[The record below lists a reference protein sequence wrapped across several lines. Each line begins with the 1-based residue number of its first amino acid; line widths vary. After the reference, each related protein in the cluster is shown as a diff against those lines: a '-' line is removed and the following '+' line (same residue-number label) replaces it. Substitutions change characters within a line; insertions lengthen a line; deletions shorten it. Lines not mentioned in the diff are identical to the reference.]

1 MISVTPDRP
10 GKALRAS
17 IALLAACATS
27 MATFAAKPI
36 IHDGEYYFVQSQY
49 GQEWASEDKA
59 VETRL
64 ADIRKRNG
72 GKPPNIVYVLIDD
85 VSFGQMGKRAMNYV
99 TGIDTPNI
107 NTFASQ
113 GVSLMRMYTEP
124 SCTPT
129 RAAFLTGRHPV
140 RTGLKE
146 VKVALIGEGLA
157 GDEVTIAEVLGKA
170 GYATAH
176 IGKWHQGD
184 IEQSY
189 PHNQGFDYAAF
200 PLHQQVQLSL
210 MTKEAAQANNMFGWY
225 QGTQSNEFSLDK
237 NFKPRGLVT
246 GVEAVKGG
254 DAKEVDLKPGEQWT
268 QAHYHEMN
276 LRYQR
281 QAVEQL
287 QKLAKDDKPFF
298 LQYWP
303 LYPLNFVHDQAQN
316 KSRNGGFMAEKLEL
330 LDGWM
335 GEFFAEIDELGIA
348 DNTIVVFMAD
358 NGLMYHYEGTSGL
371 SQLIYRGGKTQH
383 LEGGVRTDAFVRW
396 PGVIEAGSYAGD
408 IVHVS
413 DLFTTFANIAQASQ
427 YIPRDRVIDGL
438 DQTALLLNGEHHGRR
453 DYVYIYENETL
464 RSIVKQEFK
473 MHVPGPGVPA
483 AAAGVY
489 NVYRDP
495 REMHPLIGLSLW
507 SGASYQDMIKRH
519 MMTIKKYP
527 HTKQGTGAPYNGIS
541 NLRPETLE
549 VIDIFNSWH

>member
-1 MISVTPDRP
+1 MNAKRRSVLPRAIRALMILTGVFTLATP
-10 GKALRAS
+10 A
-17 IALLAACATS
+17 LAA
-27 MATFAAKPI
+27 KEI
-36 IHDGEYYFVQSQY
+36 VHDGEYYFLKSQH
-49 GQEWASEDKA
+49 GDKWDMEDKA
-59 VETRL
+59 VEAEL
-64 ADIRKRNG
+64 AVIRKRNG

-85 VSFGQMGKRAMNYV
+85 VSFGQMGNRAMNYV

-107 NTFASQ
+107 NEFASQ
-113 GVSLMRMYTEP
+113 GLSLMRMYTEP

-146 VKVALIGEGLA
+146 VKVALVGEGLS
-157 GDEVTIAEVLGKA
+157 GKEVTIAEVLGRA
-170 GYATAH
+170 GYATSH
-176 IGKWHQGD
+176 VGKWHQGD
-184 IEQSY
+184 IEESY

-210 MTKEAAQANNMFGWY
+210 MTREAAEANNLFGWY
-225 QGTQSNEFSLDK
+225 QGTQSGEFAIDK

-246 GVEAVKGG
+246 GVQAVKGG
-254 DAKEVDLKPGEQWT
+254 KANEVDLKPGEQWT
-268 QAHYHEMN
+268 QAHYHAMN
-276 LRYQR
+276 VRYQE
-281 QAVEQL
+281 QAIEQL
-287 QKLAKDDKPFF
+287 NTLARGDEPFF

-303 LYPLNFVHDQAQN
+303 LYPLNFVHDQQQN
-316 KSRNGGFMAEKLEL
+316 QSRNGGFMAEKLQL

-335 GEFFAEIDELGIA
+335 GEFFAQIDKLGIA

-358 NGLMYHYEGTSGL
+358 NGLMYHYEGPSGL
-371 SQLIYRGGKTQH
+371 NQLIYRGGKTQH
-383 LEGGVRTDAFVRW
+383 LEGGVRVDAFVRW
-396 PGVIEAGSYAGD
+396 PGVIDAGSYAGD

-413 DLFTTFANIAQASQ
+413 DLFTTFATIAQADQ

-464 RSIVKQEFK
+464 RSVVKQEYK

-495 REMHPLIGLSLW
+495 REMHPLIGLALW

-519 MMTIKKYP
+519 MMTIRKYP
-527 HTKQGTGAPYNGIS
+527 HAKQGTGAPYGGIS
-541 NLRPETLE
+541 NLRPETKE
-549 VIDIFNSWH
+549 IVEIFNSWH